1 MARTPPRTPHTGDGT
16 NGKRSHVS
24 GTAGA
29 AAAGNH
35 TTGGGSTGR
44 TASDPPSETD
54 LGDLVMRVA
63 RALRHRGAH
72 AMAPWDL
79 APHHARALRVVG
91 RHDGIRP
98 GELAGH
104 LRVAPRSVTDVV
116 DALEERGLLERR
128 PDPTDRRATVL
139 ALTASG
145 RTLVAE
151 VDAARRADAHTYFAR
166 LSERDREALRR
177 ILTTLDASD

>member
-1 MARTPPRTPHTGDGT
+1 MPRPRRHG
-16 NGKRSHVS
+16 
-24 GTAGA
+24 
-29 AAAGNH
+29 
-35 TTGGGSTGR
+35 
-44 TASDPPSETD
+44 TASDATSETD

-63 RALRHRGAH
+63 RALRHRGAQ

-128 PDPTDRRATVL
+128 PDPADRRATVL

-145 RTLVAE
+145 RALVAE
-151 VDAARRADAHTYFAR
+151 VDAARRADAHSLLRCAVRPGPGGAAPHPHDARRAR
-166 LSERDREALRR
+166 LSTGRCRFTQGPSPSHPGSERVRM
-177 ILTTLDASD
+177 